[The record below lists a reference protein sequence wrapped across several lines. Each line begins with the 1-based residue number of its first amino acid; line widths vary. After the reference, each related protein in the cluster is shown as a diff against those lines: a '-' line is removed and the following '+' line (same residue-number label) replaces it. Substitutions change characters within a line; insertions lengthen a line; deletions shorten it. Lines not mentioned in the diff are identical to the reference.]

1 MAIKKTIEID
11 VNTSDAV
18 KGVDGLNNSI
28 NDLTS
33 SLKDG
38 QKQANTTTKQVEEVG
53 KAGKSAKSGLKA
65 VSSGFKAIGTA
76 IKAAGVGLVIGLF
89 LTLKEV
95 LGKNQKVVDT
105 LSSAM
110 GTVSIV
116 INKVFDVVT
125 NTVSA
130 VSKATNGFDALG
142 KVLSGLVTVG
152 IAPLKIGFNAIKL
165 GLQQAQ
171 LAWEKSFFGDNDPKT
186 VKELNKAILETETN
200 IRTVSA
206 ETTKAGKDIINNFGE
221 AVSEVGALSSGI
233 IENVSKVSIKA
244 SFEQSKLTQQLANNA
259 KLATAEQR
267 KLIEKYDIQAEKLRQ
282 VRDNDLLSIEER
294 KKANDELKTVLD
306 NQEKAMLAQAN
317 AVLAS
322 AEAEL
327 KKSNNIENQ
336 VALIDAQANKLGVV
350 AQIETFRSEQDVNK
364 NSLIKE
370 TNELVQSGIEAD
382 TLRALNQQKFN
393 TELEEDELKKLER
406 QKTDLEKEREI
417 EAERLQA
424 KIDSF
429 ALGTQARLDAENELK
444 DRLQEIDNEI
454 TLNTL
459 EQNKVRTESETKTAN
474 EKIALQNATVNN
486 LQKIF
491 GQETAIGKA
500 LLIAKQAIAAQELI
514 LQIKSDIAAA
524 KSSATKATLK
534 ASEAGVDI
542 ASGAAKTLGAAPFP
556 ANIPLIVG
564 YAASA
569 VGIAT
574 SISSA
579 LKKVKGA
586 KGDIS
591 TTPSGGGASAPPPA
605 FNLVGGS
612 NVNEIGDTL
621 NQEQT
626 PIQAYVVGSEVTNQQ
641 EIDNAQASSASIG

>member
-1 MAIKKTIEID
+1 MGGIKKTIEID

-18 KGVDGLNNSI
+18 NGIDKLNKSI
-28 NDLTS
+28 NDLTDV
-33 SLKDG
+33 LKDG

-76 IKAAGVGLVIGLF
+76 IKAAGIGLVIGLF

-95 LGKNQKVVDT
+95 LGQNQKVVDT

-110 GTVSIV
+110 GTISIV

-186 VKELNKAILETETN
+186 IKELNKEILETETN

-221 AVSEVGALSSGI
+221 AVSEVGALGSGI

-259 KLATAEQR
+259 KLATAEQS

-327 KKSNNIENQ
+327 KKSNKIENQ

-350 AQIETFRSEQDVNK
+350 AQIEGFRSEQDVNK
-364 NSLIKE
+364 NALLKE

-382 TLRALNQQKFN
+382 TQRALNQQKFN
-393 TELEEDELKKLER
+393 TELKEDELIKLER

-417 EAERLQA
+417 EAERLQL

-454 TLNTL
+454 TLNSINQDKKR
-459 EQNKVRTESETKTAN
+459 EENKVKTDKKEVDLTKKKEALKQNLVASTFSIVNSFADEGSVLAKGVAVAQATMNTFQGVTKALAETTDPTPTQSLRFA
-474 EKIALQNATVNN
+474 NATAVGVMGALNVA
-486 LQKIF
+486 KILSTDSS
-491 GQETAIGKA
+491 G
-500 LLIAKQAIAAQELI
+500 
-514 LQIKSDIAAA
+514 
-524 KSSATKATLK
+524 KSSA
-534 ASEAGVDI
+534 GV
-542 ASGAAKTLGAAPFP
+542 
-556 ANIPLIVG
+556 
-564 YAASA
+564 
-569 VGIAT
+569 
-574 SISSA
+574 SSA
-579 LKKVKGA
+579 GA
-586 KGDIS
+586 
-591 TTPSGGGASAPPPA
+591 PPPPPPA

>member
-76 IKAAGVGLVIGLF
+76 IKAAGIGLVIGLF

-95 LGKNQKVVDT
+95 LGQNQKVVDT

-110 GTVSIV
+110 GTISIV

-259 KLATAEQR
+259 KLATAEQS

-350 AQIETFRSEQDVNK
+350 AQIEGFRSEQDVNK
-364 NSLIKE
+364 NALLKE

-382 TLRALNQQKFN
+382 TQRALNQQKFN
-393 TELEEDELKKLER
+393 TELEEDELIKLER

-417 EAERLQA
+417 EAERLQL

-429 ALGTQARLDAENELK
+429 ALGTQARLDSENELK
-444 DRLQEIDNEI
+444 DRLQEIDQEI
-454 TLNTL
+454 LSNKIATDKKIVENDKKADAKKIKSEKAVANTKKKLATTTLNFLSTVA
-459 EQNKVRTESETKTAN
+459 KDGSELAKGVAVAQATINTFQGITSELATKTSTPF
-474 EKIALQNATVNN
+474 EFGLKIANIASV
-486 LQKIF
+486 
-491 GQETAIGKA
+491 TAIGFKSV
-500 LLIAKQAIAAQELI
+500 QDI
-514 LQIKSDIAAA
+514 L
-524 KSSATKATLK
+524 
-534 ASEAGVDI
+534 
-542 ASGAAKTLGAAPFP
+542 KT
-556 ANIPLIVG
+556 N
-564 YAASA
+564 
-569 VGIAT
+569 AT
-574 SISSA
+574 SPSTG
-579 LKKVKGA
+579 GA
-586 KGDIS
+586 
-591 TTPSGGGASAPPPA
+591 SGGGASAPPPA

>member
-11 VNTSDAV
+11 VNTTDAV

-76 IKAAGVGLVIGLF
+76 IKTAGIGLVIGLF

-95 LGKNQKVVDT
+95 LGQNQKVVDT

-125 NTVSA
+125 DTVSA

-221 AVSEVGALSSGI
+221 AVSEVGALGSGI

-259 KLATAEQR
+259 KLATAEQS

-282 VRDNDLLSIEER
+282 VRDNDLLSIEKR

-306 NQEKAMLAQAN
+306 NQEKAMIAQAN

-350 AQIETFRSEQDVNK
+350 AQIEGFRSEQDVNK
-364 NSLIKE
+364 NALIKE

-417 EAERLQA
+417 EAERLQL

-454 TLNTL
+454 TLNEN
-459 EQNKVRTESETKTAN
+459 EQNKKRADNKIKSSEEDLKREKLIAN
-474 EKIALQNATVNN
+474 AKKQLQSDVFRLAGELAEEGSKVSKAVQVAQTIMSTIQGAQNAYTTAQASPYTSLFPAYPIVQAG
-486 LQKIF
+486 LASAFGAISVQK
-491 GQETAIGKA
+491 
-500 LLIAKQAIAAQELI
+500 LLATPT
-514 LQIKSDIAAA
+514 
-524 KSSATKATLK
+524 KSSGGGG
-534 ASEAGVDI
+534 SGV
-542 ASGAAKTLGAAPFP
+542 GG
-556 ANIPLIVG
+556 
-564 YAASA
+564 
-569 VGIAT
+569 
-574 SISSA
+574 
-579 LKKVKGA
+579 
-586 KGDIS
+586 
-591 TTPSGGGASAPPPA
+591 GGGASAPPPA

-641 EIDNAQASSASIG
+641 EIDNAQASSASLG

>member
-11 VNTSDAV
+11 VNTTDAV

-76 IKAAGVGLVIGLF
+76 IKAAGIGLVIGLF

-95 LGKNQKVVDT
+95 LGQNQKVVDT

-110 GTVSIV
+110 GTISIV

-221 AVSEVGALSSGI
+221 AVSEVGALGSGI

-259 KLATAEQR
+259 KLATAEQS

-350 AQIETFRSEQDVNK
+350 AQIEGFRSEQDVNK
-364 NSLIKE
+364 NSLLKE

-382 TLRALNQQKFN
+382 TQRALNQQKFN
-393 TELEEDELKKLER
+393 TELEEDELIKLER

-417 EAERLQA
+417 ESERLQL

-454 TLNTL
+454 TLNSINQDKKR
-459 EQNKVRTESETKTAN
+459 EENKVKTDKKEIDLAKKKEALKQNLVASTFSIVNSFADEGSVLAKGVAVAQATMNTFQGVTKALAETTDPTPTQSLRFA
-474 EKIALQNATVNN
+474 NATAVGVMGALNVA
-486 LQKIF
+486 KILSTDSS
-491 GQETAIGKA
+491 G
-500 LLIAKQAIAAQELI
+500 
-514 LQIKSDIAAA
+514 
-524 KSSATKATLK
+524 KSSA
-534 ASEAGVDI
+534 GV
-542 ASGAAKTLGAAPFP
+542 
-556 ANIPLIVG
+556 
-564 YAASA
+564 
-569 VGIAT
+569 
-574 SISSA
+574 SSA
-579 LKKVKGA
+579 G
-586 KGDIS
+586 S
-591 TTPSGGGASAPPPA
+591 PPPPPPA

-641 EIDNAQASSASIG
+641 EIDNAQASSASLG

>member
-28 NDLTS
+28 NDLTD

-65 VSSGFKAIGTA
+65 VSNGFKAIGTA
-76 IKAAGVGLVIGLF
+76 IKTAGIGLVIGLF

-95 LGKNQKVVDT
+95 LGQNQKVVDT

-186 VKELNKAILETETN
+186 VKELNKAILETEAN

-221 AVSEVGALSSGI
+221 AVSEVGALGYGI

-259 KLATAEQR
+259 KLATAEQS

-282 VRDNDLLSIEER
+282 IRDNDLLSIEER

-350 AQIETFRSEQDVNK
+350 AQIEGFRSEQDVNK
-364 NSLIKE
+364 NALLKE

-393 TELEEDELKKLER
+393 TELEEDELKRLEQ
-406 QKTDLEKEREI
+406 QKIDLETEREI
-417 EAERLQA
+417 EAERLQL

-454 TLNTL
+454 VRNKIATDKKIVENDKKADAEKIKSEKAVANTKKKLATTTLNFLSTVAK
-459 EQNKVRTESETKTAN
+459 EGSELAKGVAVAQATINTFQGITSELATKTTTPF
-474 EKIALQNATVNN
+474 EFGLKIANIASV
-486 LQKIF
+486 
-491 GQETAIGKA
+491 TAIGFKSV
-500 LLIAKQAIAAQELI
+500 QDI
-514 LQIKSDIAAA
+514 L
-524 KSSATKATLK
+524 
-534 ASEAGVDI
+534 
-542 ASGAAKTLGAAPFP
+542 KT
-556 ANIPLIVG
+556 N
-564 YAASA
+564 
-569 VGIAT
+569 AT
-574 SISSA
+574 SPNASSG
-579 LKKVKGA
+579 V
-586 KGDIS
+586 
-591 TTPSGGGASAPPPA
+591 SGGGASAPPPA

-641 EIDNAQASSASIG
+641 EIDNAQASSASLG

>member
-76 IKAAGVGLVIGLF
+76 IKAAGIGLVIGLF

-95 LGKNQKVVDT
+95 LGQNQKVVDT

-110 GTVSIV
+110 GTISIV

-259 KLATAEQR
+259 KLATAEQS

-350 AQIETFRSEQDVNK
+350 AQIEGFRSEQDVNK
-364 NSLIKE
+364 NALLKE

-382 TLRALNQQKFN
+382 TQRALNQQKFN
-393 TELEEDELKKLER
+393 TELEEDELIKLER

-417 EAERLQA
+417 EAERLQL

-444 DRLQEIDNEI
+444 DRLQEIDQEI
-454 TLNTL
+454 VSNKIATDKKIVENDKKADAEKIKSEKAVANTKKKLATTTLNFLSTVAK
-459 EQNKVRTESETKTAN
+459 EGSELAKGVAVAQATINTFQGITSELATKTSTPF
-474 EKIALQNATVNN
+474 EFGLKIANIASV
-486 LQKIF
+486 
-491 GQETAIGKA
+491 TAIGFKSV
-500 LLIAKQAIAAQELI
+500 QDI
-514 LQIKSDIAAA
+514 L
-524 KSSATKATLK
+524 
-534 ASEAGVDI
+534 
-542 ASGAAKTLGAAPFP
+542 KT
-556 ANIPLIVG
+556 N
-564 YAASA
+564 
-569 VGIAT
+569 AT
-574 SISSA
+574 SPSTG
-579 LKKVKGA
+579 GA
-586 KGDIS
+586 
-591 TTPSGGGASAPPPA
+591 SGGGASAPPPA

>member
-1 MAIKKTIEID
+1 MGGIKKTIEID

-18 KGVDGLNNSI
+18 NGIDKLNKSI
-28 NDLTS
+28 NDLTDV
-33 SLKDG
+33 LKDG

-76 IKAAGVGLVIGLF
+76 IKAAGIGLVIGLF
-89 LTLKEV
+89 LTFKEV
-95 LGKNQKVVDT
+95 LGQKQKGVDT

-110 GTVSIV
+110 GTISIV

-186 VKELNKAILETETN
+186 IKELNKEILETETN

-221 AVSEVGALSSGI
+221 AVSEVGALGSGI

-259 KLATAEQR
+259 KLATAEQS

-327 KKSNNIENQ
+327 KKSNKIENQ

-350 AQIETFRSEQDVNK
+350 AQIEGFRSEQDVNK
-364 NSLIKE
+364 NALLKE

-382 TLRALNQQKFN
+382 TQRALNQQKFN
-393 TELEEDELKKLER
+393 TELKEDELIKLER

-417 EAERLQA
+417 EAERLQL

-454 TLNTL
+454 TLNSINQDKKR
-459 EQNKVRTESETKTAN
+459 EENKVKTDKKEVDLTKKKEALKQNLVASTFSIVNSFADEGSVLAKGVAVAQATMNTFQGVTKALAETTDPTPTQSLRFA
-474 EKIALQNATVNN
+474 NATAVGVMGALNVA
-486 LQKIF
+486 KILSTDSS
-491 GQETAIGKA
+491 G
-500 LLIAKQAIAAQELI
+500 
-514 LQIKSDIAAA
+514 
-524 KSSATKATLK
+524 KSSA
-534 ASEAGVDI
+534 GV
-542 ASGAAKTLGAAPFP
+542 
-556 ANIPLIVG
+556 
-564 YAASA
+564 
-569 VGIAT
+569 
-574 SISSA
+574 SSA
-579 LKKVKGA
+579 GA
-586 KGDIS
+586 
-591 TTPSGGGASAPPPA
+591 PPPPPPA

>member
-28 NDLTS
+28 NNLTD

-76 IKAAGVGLVIGLF
+76 IKTAGIGLVIGLF

-95 LGKNQKVVDT
+95 LGQNQKVVDT

-110 GTVSIV
+110 GTISIV

-221 AVSEVGALSSGI
+221 AVSEVGALGSGI

-259 KLATAEQR
+259 KLATAEQS

-294 KKANDELKTVLD
+294 KKANDELKAVLD
-306 NQEKAMLAQAN
+306 NQEKAMLSQAN

-350 AQIETFRSEQDVNK
+350 AQIEGFRSEQDVNK
-364 NSLIKE
+364 NALIKE

-393 TELEEDELKKLER
+393 TELEEDELKRLEQ
-406 QKTDLEKEREI
+406 QKIDLETEREI
-417 EAERLQA
+417 EAERLQL

-454 TLNTL
+454 TLNSISQDKKR
-459 EQNKVRTESETKTAN
+459 EENKVKTDKKEIDLAKKK
-474 EKIALQNATVNN
+474 EALKQDLVASTFSIVNSFADEGSVLAKGVAVAQATMNTFQGV
-486 LQKIF
+486 
-491 GQETAIGKA
+491 TKA
-500 LLIAKQAIAAQELI
+500 LAETTDPTPTQSLRFAN
-514 LQIKSDIAAA
+514 AAA
-524 KSSATKATLK
+524 VGVMGALNVAKILSTDTSGKSSA
-534 ASEAGVDI
+534 GV
-542 ASGAAKTLGAAPFP
+542 
-556 ANIPLIVG
+556 
-564 YAASA
+564 
-569 VGIAT
+569 
-574 SISSA
+574 SSA
-579 LKKVKGA
+579 GA
-586 KGDIS
+586 
-591 TTPSGGGASAPPPA
+591 PPPPPPA

-641 EIDNAQASSASIG
+641 EIDNAQASSASLG